1 MWELVSSLR
10 MFRDPS
16 TAALHLPWVEQ
27 VRGRLG
33 DLDLLPL
40 LSLLPVEGY
49 NPDFV
54 TPPPRSPLESFEDEL
69 ARVRATPPAQVV
81 KELEIFERQ
90 HRGLPAAAEPLQR
103 NPRRELPKLAR
114 TLATY
119 WTRAVE
125 PFWPRILALLSADLR
140 YRASRLT
147 EGGPAALFADLNTR
161 VRFEREWVHVD
172 HAWAGTVELA
182 GLGLLLLPSA
192 FSWQHVFTIAL
203 EPWQPSLIYPA
214 RGVALL
220 WAPERGAA
228 PELAGL
234 MGATRARVLSAVDA
248 PASTTELAERLGVT
262 PGGVSQH
269 LSALAGAGLV
279 ARTREGRVVLY
290 ARTPLGDRLVAG
302 V

>member
-1 MWELVSSLR
+1 
-10 MFRDPS
+10 
-16 TAALHLPWVEQ
+16 

-40 LSLLPVEGY
+40 LSLLPVRGY

-54 TPPPRSPLESFEDEL
+54 TPPPRSPLDSFEDEL
-69 ARVRATPPAQVV
+69 ARVRGTPPAQVL

-90 HRGLPAAAEPLQR
+90 HGGFPAAAEPLRR

-114 TLATY
+114 TMATY

-140 YRASRLT
+140 YRATRLT
-147 EGGPAALFADLNTR
+147 EGGPAALFAELNPR
-161 VRFEREWVHVD
+161 VTFERDWVHVD
-172 HAWAGTVELA
+172 HAWEGTVELA
-182 GLGLLLLPSA
+182 GQGLLLLPSA

-203 EPWQPSLIYPA
+203 EPWQPSLVYPA

-220 WAPERGAA
+220 WAPEREAA

-234 MGATRARVLSAVDA
+234 MGGTRARILAAVDA

-269 LSALAGAGLV
+269 LSALAGARLV
-279 ARTREGRVVLY
+279 ARTREGRTVLY
-290 ARTPLGDRLVAG
+290 ARTPLGDSLVAG
-302 V
+302 A